1 MTIET
6 KNDFKFSVLLSAIWL
21 LIGIVLLFTNFW
33 VLGIVFAVCGVFSAI
48 TPVKYYIANKRAI
61 PTDSIEN
68 LELDSKEN

>member
-6 KNDFKFSVLLSAIWL
+6 KSDFKFSVLLSAIWL
-21 LIGIVLLFTNFW
+21 VIGVLVLFTNFW
-33 VLGIVFAVCGVFSAI
+33 VLGIVLTVCGVFSAI

-68 LELDSKEN
+68 FELDSKEN